1 MAGLICQ
8 AIYYSLLLSLRNVWG
23 KMFTNDPAV
32 LEVIRDYLPY
42 SLLVQTFDVTQ
53 AISSGVLRGCGFQLF
68 GGVVNILCYYCICV
82 PLAAALVFLV
92 AKDLKM
98 IYYSF
103 TIGIFIQA
111 VIFVVRILL
120 INWWKISDE
129 IRAHEDADGVLLGEA
144 SQEDVP
150 LLGQKKAEA
159 PAESDGPVTPAATT
173 ATATTATDV

>member
-1 MAGLICQ
+1 MAGLVCQ

-32 LEVIRDYLPY
+32 LEIIKDYLPY

-68 GGVVNILCYYCICV
+68 GGVVNILCYYCISV

-98 IYYSF
+98 IYYAF
-103 TIGIFIQA
+103 TIGIFVQA
-111 VIFVVRILL
+111 VIFVVRILM

-144 SQEDVP
+144 AQEDVP
-150 LLGQKKAEA
+150 LLGQKKAE
-159 PAESDGPVTPAATT
+159 SDDSRTPAA
-173 ATATTATDV
+173 AATTTTDV